1 MDSSFSPES
10 PHEAPEAAAAHTR
23 LAIREAAKRLFL
35 HQGYHQVSMRALAAE
50 AGISTGPLYFHYRNK
65 SDVFFDI
72 CMEALSRLNGE
83 VEQAAASG
91 PGPGS
96 ASGTSG
102 PGPEA
107 ASESIPMPGPG
118 PASAFRLREIFR
130 AFQRF
135 YEREPLNS
143 QLVRLCFNP
152 LFGIGFSPRQVELL
166 MEKKSRHMEMMEE
179 VIRQGVAGG
188 ELKELDTT
196 RFMLILYAVGDGIFS
211 ARENGDLERFG
222 IPLDGLMEEASRLL
236 YTGIVKKEGDKS

>member
-23 LAIREAAKRLFL
+23 LVIREAAKRLFL

-91 PGPGS
+91 P
-96 ASGTSG
+96 
-102 PGPEA
+102 A
-107 ASESIPMPGPG
+107 A
-118 PASAFRLREIFR
+118 AFRLREIFR

-166 MEKKSRHMEMMEE
+166 MEKKNHHMEMMEE

-196 RFMLILYAVGDGIFS
+196 RFMLILYAMGDGIFS

-222 IPLDGLMEEASRLL
+222 IPLDGLMEEASGLL